1 MTVFEEFVHFYHW
14 MNHHQ
19 SNTFNTTKVERK
31 KERKIKSDIDM
42 EVDPPSIISS
52 TNVEQSKEKEEEE
65 EEEEDF
71 LIMADI
77 GHDIDQQTVLE
88 HASKS
93 EIRAIDIDGTNPF
106 IQIGPY
112 TFQGQ
117 YNYILGTNLFFSTTS
132 STTTIDDN
140 ASTSSRTEEATT
152 NNPTGN
158 DLNLIGLSDKKLNL
172 SRVYIYPKK
181 NDDIDNQSK
190 S

>member
-1 MTVFEEFVHFYHW
+1 
-14 MNHHQ
+14 
-19 SNTFNTTKVERK
+19 
-31 KERKIKSDIDM
+31 M
-42 EVDPPSIISS
+42 EVDPPSDIQDQPATSS
-52 TNVEQSKEKEEEE
+52 TNNSEQSKEREEDEEEE
-65 EEEEDF
+65 F

-88 HASKS
+88 HADKS

-117 YNYILGTNLFFSTTS
+117 YNYILGTNLFFSTTP
-132 STTTIDDN
+132 STTDDN
-140 ASTSSRTEEATT
+140 ASTSDRTEEATT
-152 NNPTGN
+152 TTDNPNGN
-158 DLNLIGLSDKKLNL
+158 DLNLVGISDKKLNL

-181 NDDIDNQSK
+181 NDDIDNQTK

>member
-1 MTVFEEFVHFYHW
+1 MEIDTPSDTKD
-14 MNHHQ
+14 Q
-19 SNTFNTTKVERK
+19 ST
-31 KERKIKSDIDM
+31 
-42 EVDPPSIISS
+42 ISS
-52 TNVEQSKEKEEEE
+52 NNAEQSKEKEQEEDEEE
-65 EEEEDF
+65 EL

-77 GHDIDQQTVLE
+77 GLDIDQQTVLE
-88 HASKS
+88 HAVKS

-132 STTTIDDN
+132 ATIDDTT
-140 ASTSSRTEEATT
+140 STSSRTEEAAT
-152 NNPTGN
+152 NGPNGN
-158 DLNLIGLSDKKLNL
+158 DLNLIGISDKKLNL

>member
-1 MTVFEEFVHFYHW
+1 ME
-14 MNHHQ
+14 
-19 SNTFNTTKVERK
+19 
-31 KERKIKSDIDM
+31 IDTNNQ
-42 EVDPPSIISS
+42 PTISS
-52 TNVEQSKEKEEEE
+52 NNTEELKENEDED
-65 EEEEDF
+65 EDF

-93 EIRAIDIDGTNPF
+93 EIRAIDIDSTNPY

-132 STTTIDDN
+132 TTTTDD
-140 ASTSSRTEEATT
+140 STSTSDRTEEAGT
-152 NNPTGN
+152 NNPNGN
-158 DLNLIGLSDKKLNL
+158 DLNLIGSSDKKLNL

-181 NDDIDNQSK
+181 NDDTDNPSK

>member
-1 MTVFEEFVHFYHW
+1 
-14 MNHHQ
+14 
-19 SNTFNTTKVERK
+19 
-31 KERKIKSDIDM
+31 M
-42 EVDPPSIISS
+42 EVDTPSDAKDQS
-52 TNVEQSKEKEEEE
+52 TTPSNNAEQIKDE

-88 HASKS
+88 HAMKS
-93 EIRAIDIDGTNPF
+93 EIRAIDIDSPNPF

-117 YNYILGTNLFFSTTS
+117 YNYNLGTNLFFSTTS
-132 STTTIDDN
+132 SSPIDDST
-140 ASTSSRTEEATT
+140 STSSRAEDVTPI
-152 NNPTGN
+152 NPNGN
-158 DLNLIGLSDKKLNL
+158 DLHLIGLSDKKLNL

-181 NDDIDNQSK
+181 TDEIDSELK

>member
-1 MTVFEEFVHFYHW
+1 VSCLNGRTVLPI
-14 MNHHQ
+14 Q
-19 SNTFNTTKVERK
+19 L
-31 KERKIKSDIDM
+31 ICL
-42 EVDPPSIISS
+42 
-52 TNVEQSKEKEEEE
+52 
-65 EEEEDF
+65 DF
-71 LIMADI
+71 LECL
-77 GHDIDQQTVLE
+77 DQQTVLE
-88 HASKS
+88 HAVKS

-132 STTTIDDN
+132 TTTDDN

-152 NNPTGN
+152 TNPNGN

>member
-1 MTVFEEFVHFYHW
+1 MDVDTPLDDKD
-14 MNHHQ
+14 Q
-19 SNTFNTTKVERK
+19 ST
-31 KERKIKSDIDM
+31 
-42 EVDPPSIISS
+42 ISS
-52 TNVEQSKEKEEEE
+52 NDLEQSKEKEQKE

-77 GHDIDQQTVLE
+77 GHDLDQQTVLE
-88 HASKS
+88 HAVKS

-132 STTTIDDN
+132 TTTDDN

-152 NNPTGN
+152 TNPNGN

>member
-1 MTVFEEFVHFYHW
+1 MDVDIPSDSKD
-14 MNHHQ
+14 Q
-19 SNTFNTTKVERK
+19 SATSLNNA
-31 KERKIKSDIDM
+31 
-42 EVDPPSIISS
+42 
-52 TNVEQSKEKEEEE
+52 EQSKEKEQEE

-88 HASKS
+88 HAVKS

-117 YNYILGTNLFFSTTS
+117 YNYILGTNLFFSTAS
-132 STTTIDDN
+132 STIDDN

-152 NNPTGN
+152 TNPNGN

>member
-1 MTVFEEFVHFYHW
+1 
-14 MNHHQ
+14 
-19 SNTFNTTKVERK
+19 
-31 KERKIKSDIDM
+31 M
-42 EVDPPSIISS
+42 EVDPP
-52 TNVEQSKEKEEEE
+52 TNSPNTNEQSKPDDEQEDEE
-65 EEEEDF
+65 F

-88 HASKS
+88 HATKS
-93 EIRAIDIDGTNPF
+93 EIHAIDIDGTNPF

-132 STTTIDDN
+132 SNVDDN
-140 ASTSSRTEEATT
+140 ASTSDRTEEAAATS
-152 NNPTGN
+152 NGNGN

-181 NDDIDNQSK
+181 NDENENQFK

>member
-1 MTVFEEFVHFYHW
+1 MEIDTPSDTKD
-14 MNHHQ
+14 Q
-19 SNTFNTTKVERK
+19 ST
-31 KERKIKSDIDM
+31 
-42 EVDPPSIISS
+42 ISS
-52 TNVEQSKEKEEEE
+52 NNAEPSKEKEQDDEDEE
-65 EEEEDF
+65 F

-77 GHDIDQQTVLE
+77 GHDIDQQTVLD
-88 HASKS
+88 HAVKS

-132 STTTIDDN
+132 STIDDT
-140 ASTSSRTEEATT
+140 ASTSSRVDEATT
-152 NNPTGN
+152 NAPNGN

-181 NDDIDNQSK
+181 NDDTDNQSK

>member
-1 MTVFEEFVHFYHW
+1 MEIDTPSDTKD
-14 MNHHQ
+14 Q
-19 SNTFNTTKVERK
+19 ST
-31 KERKIKSDIDM
+31 
-42 EVDPPSIISS
+42 ISS
-52 TNVEQSKEKEEEE
+52 NNAEPSKEKEQEDEDEE
-65 EEEEDF
+65 F

-77 GHDIDQQTVLE
+77 GHDIDQQTVLD
-88 HASKS
+88 HAVKSK
-93 EIRAIDIDGTNPF
+93 IRAIDIDGTNPF

-132 STTTIDDN
+132 STIDDT
-140 ASTSSRTEEATT
+140 ASTSSRVDEATT
-152 NNPTGN
+152 NAPNGN

-181 NDDIDNQSK
+181 NDDTDNQSK

>member
-1 MTVFEEFVHFYHW
+1 
-14 MNHHQ
+14 
-19 SNTFNTTKVERK
+19 
-31 KERKIKSDIDM
+31 M
-42 EVDPPSIISS
+42 EVDTPSNTQEQSIKSS
-52 TNVEQSKEKEEEE
+52 NNAEQSKDEEEE
-65 EEEEDF
+65 EEF

-88 HASKS
+88 HVVKS

-132 STTTIDDN
+132 TSIDDN
-140 ASTSSRTEEATT
+140 ISTSSRTDEATT
-152 NNPTGN
+152 NTPNGN
-158 DLNLIGLSDKKLNL
+158 DLNLIGISDKKLNL

-181 NDDIDNQSK
+181 NDDVDNQSK